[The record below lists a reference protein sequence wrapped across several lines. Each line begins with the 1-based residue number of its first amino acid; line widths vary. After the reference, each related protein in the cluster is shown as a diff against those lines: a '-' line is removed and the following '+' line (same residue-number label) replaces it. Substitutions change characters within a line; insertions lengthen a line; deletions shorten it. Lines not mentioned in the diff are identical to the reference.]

1 MSRGRSRAYWAANR
15 YPDEAVEPD
24 PAAPR
29 ADLPR
34 AAAGRFSAV
43 RRGLRALDGAA
54 EHVRYMGLPWR
65 WAWEYAVGSR
75 KLCWLH
81 IVGDDVAATFTLSDA
96 EEGRLRA
103 TGRLT
108 TGLVRVLE
116 DGQRTGPVKWCW
128 IELHDRRVVEAFLRF
143 MRRKAE
149 GLAQRAPP
157 RRAPRTRPPG
167 GDDVLDT
174 D

>member
-1 MSRGRSRAYWAANR
+1 MSRGRSGAYWAANR

-29 ADLPR
+29 ADLPP

-43 RRGLRALDGAA
+43 RRGLRALDGVA
-54 EHVRYMGLPWR
+54 ENVRYMGLPWR

-81 IVGDDVAATFTLSDA
+81 IVGDDVAATFTLSDT

-103 TGRLT
+103 TGRLA
-108 TGLVRVLE
+108 TGLARAME
-116 DGQRTGPVKWCW
+116 EGQQTGPVKWCW
-128 IELHDRRVVEAFLRF
+128 IELRDRRAVETFLRF
-143 MRRKAE
+143 VRRKAE
-149 GLAQRAPP
+149 WLAERTPP
-157 RRAPRTRPPG
+157 RRAPRPRPLR
-167 GDDVLDT
+167 GDDVPDT
-174 D
+174 G